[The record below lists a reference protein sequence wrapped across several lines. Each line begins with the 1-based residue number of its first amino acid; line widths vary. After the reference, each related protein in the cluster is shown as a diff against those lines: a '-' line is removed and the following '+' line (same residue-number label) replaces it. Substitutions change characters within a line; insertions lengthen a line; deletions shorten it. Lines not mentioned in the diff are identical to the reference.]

1 MENIEDSLNNS
12 WIKPNRKLWY
22 TAAIAMLLTI
32 SNWKDVKASNIMH
45 DTKAGTEQEIS
56 KNLFNNIMRRTWVKL
71 PNWYEGKVKDLIEQ
85 SDLLKDMEISKI
97 TEDFITEQIKKNPGI
112 NEENRSI
119 FIVNLCLEY
128 LSGVDVYTWDDW
140 NDMRTQEFIKVAPI
154 LRNILEQY
162 IYKVTPNV
170 VAWIYRELDN
180 LVIFYNSFEESSE
193 NISQDDIEKNSHS
206 LKKLI
211 HICNLFDVDFTKKLY
226 IAQELYWI

>member
-12 WIKPNRKLWY
+12 WINPNRKLWY
-22 TAAIAMLLTI
+22 TAAIAMLLI
-32 SNWKDVKASNIMH
+32 FSSWKDVKANNIVNN
-45 DTKAGTEQEIS
+45 TKAGTEQEIS
-56 KNLFNNIMRRTWVKL
+56 KDLFNNIMQRTWAKL

-85 SDLLKDMEISKI
+85 SDLLKDIEISKI

-112 NEENRSI
+112 NKENRSI

-128 LSGVDVYTWDDW
+128 LLGVDVYPWDDW
-140 NDMRTQEFIKVAPI
+140 NDVRTQEFIKVAPI
-154 LRNILEQY
+154 LRDILEQY

-170 VAWIYRELDN
+170 VAWIYRELDR
-180 LVIFYNSFEESSE
+180 LAIFYNSFKESSE